1 MYMYTYVYIYIH
13 VCICIRICIY
23 IYTVTYQIVH
33 TLPRSM
39 VIFCDP
45 GIGSRDFLMLET
57 C

>member
-1 MYMYTYVYIYIH
+1 MYIYTRMYMYTYMY
-13 VCICIRICIY
+13 IY

-45 GIGSRDFLMLET
+45 GIGSRDFFMLET